1 MPVVEGK
8 KMNLKAENISEM
20 LKEMEIDQDF
30 VAIVKNGK
38 IVPRSKWD
46 SEKISQDDN
55 IEIFSPVSGG

>member
-8 KMNLKAENISEM
+8 KLTLKAENISQM
-20 LKEMEIDQDF
+20 IKEMGIDNDF
-30 VAIVKNGK
+30 IAIVKNGK

-46 SEKISQDDN
+46 NERIKEDDN